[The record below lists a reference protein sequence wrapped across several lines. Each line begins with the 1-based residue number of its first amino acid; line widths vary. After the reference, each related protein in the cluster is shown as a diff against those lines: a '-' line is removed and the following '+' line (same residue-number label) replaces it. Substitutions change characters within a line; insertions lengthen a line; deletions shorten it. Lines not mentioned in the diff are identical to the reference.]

1 MNARQHCHSS
11 HVYYVNPRYLQEEWK
26 VKMGSEQSFGTGV
39 MDGWSPLVPK
49 QDNYTDCG
57 IFLLQYV
64 ESFLK
69 VLWCA
74 SKVSF

>member
-11 HVYYVNPRYLQEEWK
+11 HVFSENPRYLQEEWK
-26 VKMGSEQSFGTGV
+26 VKMGSEQGFGNGV
-39 MDGWSPLVPK
+39 MDGWSPFVPK

-69 VLWCA
+69 V
-74 SKVSF
+74 F